1 VRARKVPP
9 QEFFQEVAPG
19 FAVSPAEGAACGS
32 LVEQVYFGFLS
43 DGGKM
48 HRRSITVLTLA
59 VCFAALS
66 TQAQSSSVPVATGQ
80 QETTTVAAPA
90 KNDYSKPETW
100 LCRAVSGDACTADL
114 STTVIAANG
123 KLTRESWSADPK
135 PPVDCFYV
143 YPTVST
149 EPSGNSD
156 MNAGPAEKAVVRIQF
171 ARFGSVCRLF
181 APIYRQVT
189 LTALRAA
196 ATGNPIRVD
205 RALAYNDVLDAWN
218 YYLNHDNQG
227 RGVILIGHSQG
238 ANVLA
243 NLIKQEIDGKPV
255 QARIISAMLIG
266 SNVAVPEGK
275 DVGGAFQQMPLCRAA
290 TQTGCVI
297 TYVSFRANVPP
308 PANSRFGRVAGEH
321 MMAGCTN
328 PAALGGGSGEL
339 HAYLT
344 TRGGIVDVGMGE
356 SKPWVTPPQTIET
369 PFVSV
374 PGMLTSECVFDK
386 SGSYLAV
393 TVHGDPAGPRA
404 SDIPGDV
411 VVNGNVLTDW
421 GLHLID
427 MPEAMG
433 NLIEIARQESKAYL
447 EKAGG
452 KSKAEKM

>member
-1 VRARKVPP
+1 
-9 QEFFQEVAPG
+9 
-19 FAVSPAEGAACGS
+19 
-32 LVEQVYFGFLS
+32 
-43 DGGKM
+43 M
-48 HRRSITVLTLA
+48 HRRSMTVLTLA

-66 TQAQSSSVPVATGQ
+66 TQAQSSSAPVAPGQ
-80 QETTTVAAPA
+80 QETATAAAPA
-90 KNDYSKPETW
+90 KNDYSKPEAW
-100 LCRAVSGDACTADL
+100 LCRGGSGDACSVDL
-114 STTVIAANG
+114 ATTVIAADG
-123 KLTRESWSADPK
+123 KLTRESWAADPK

-156 MNAGPAEKAVVRIQF
+156 MTAGAAERGVVRIQF
-171 ARFGSVCRLF
+171 ARFASVCRPF

-196 ATGNPIRVD
+196 ASGNPIRVD
-205 RALAYNDVLDAWN
+205 RALAYNDVLEAWN
-218 YYLNHDNQG
+218 YYLAHDNQG

-243 NLIKQEIDGKPV
+243 NLIKQEIGGKPV
-255 QARIISAMLIG
+255 QSRIISAMLIG

-308 PANSRFGRVAGEH
+308 PANSRFGRVQGDH

-339 HAYLT
+339 HAYLS
-344 TRGGIVDVGMGE
+344 TRGSIVNVGLGDA
-356 SKPWVTPPQTIET
+356 KPWVTPPQPIET

-374 PGMLTSECVFDK
+374 PGMLTSECVSDK
-386 SGSYLAV
+386 NGSYLAV
-393 TVHGDPAGPRA
+393 SVHSDPAGPRA

-427 MPEAMG
+427 VQEAMG
-433 NLIEIARQESKAYL
+433 NLIDIARQESKAYIASAGA
-447 EKAGG
+447 KA
-452 KSKAEKM
+452 K

>member
-1 VRARKVPP
+1 
-9 QEFFQEVAPG
+9 
-19 FAVSPAEGAACGS
+19 
-32 LVEQVYFGFLS
+32 
-43 DGGKM
+43 M
-48 HRRSITVLTLA
+48 HHRSITVLTLA
-59 VCFAALS
+59 VCFAAQS
-66 TQAQSSSVPVATGQ
+66 AHTQSSPAPVAPGQ
-80 QETTTVAAPA
+80 QETATAPA

-100 LCRAVSGDACTADL
+100 LCRGGSGDACTADL
-114 STTVIAANG
+114 STTVIAADG
-123 KLTRESWSADPK
+123 KLTRESWAADAK
-135 PPVDCFYV
+135 PAVDCFYV

-156 MNAGPAEKAVVRIQF
+156 MNAGAAERAVVRIQF
-171 ARFGSVCRLF
+171 ARFASVCRPF

-196 ATGNPIRVD
+196 AMGNPIHVD

-218 YYLNHDNQG
+218 YYLAHDNQG

-243 NLIKQEIDGKPV
+243 NLIKQEIDGKPA

-308 PANSRFGRVAGEH
+308 PANSRFGRVQGEH

-344 TRGGIVDVGMGE
+344 TRGGIVDVGPSE
-356 SKPWVTPPQTIET
+356 PRPWVTPPQPIET

-386 SGSYLAV
+386 NGSYLAV
-393 TVHGDPAGPRA
+393 SVHSDPAGPRA
-404 SDIPGDV
+404 SDIPGDI

-433 NLIEIARQESKAYL
+433 NLIDIARQESKAYL
-447 EKAGG
+447 ASARAKT
-452 KSKAEKM
+452 K